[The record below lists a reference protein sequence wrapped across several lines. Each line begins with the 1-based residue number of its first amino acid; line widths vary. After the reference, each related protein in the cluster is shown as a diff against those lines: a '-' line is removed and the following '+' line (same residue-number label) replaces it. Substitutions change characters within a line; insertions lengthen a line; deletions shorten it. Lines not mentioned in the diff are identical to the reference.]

1 MIAFAVRNLRIF
13 FRDRAAVF
21 FSLLAVFIIIGL
33 YALFL
38 SDVWTSELE
47 GFTGVRYMMDSWIMA
62 GLLAVTSVTT
72 TMGAFGVMVED
83 RSKKIY
89 KDFSVTPVRR
99 GSLAGGYVISAV
111 TIGIIMSVIT
121 LILAELYIVSGGGEL
136 LDAGAMLKTLGMIV
150 FSTIANTSMVLL
162 IVSFFKSANAY
173 ATACTVIG
181 TLIGFLT
188 GIYMPVGNL
197 PEGVQWVVKCFPPSH
212 SALLFRRIMME
223 APVSQSFSGAPA
235 EVTDGFMHQMGV
247 IFDFGGTDASPWVS
261 VAVLAVSAAVFY
273 ALSVYVMSRK
283 KDR

>member
-38 SDVWTSELE
+38 SDVWTAELE

-247 IFDFGGTDASPWVS
+247 VFDFGGTDASPWVS
-261 VAVLAVSAAVFY
+261 VAVLAVSATVFY

>member
-38 SDVWTSELE
+38 SDVWTAELE

-136 LDAGAMLKTLGMIV
+136 LDTGAMLKTLGMIV

-247 IFDFGGTDASPWVS
+247 VFDFGGTDASPWVS

>member
-38 SDVWTSELE
+38 SDVWTAELE

-223 APVSQSFSGAPA
+223 APVSQSFSGAPE
-235 EVTDGFMHQMGV
+235 EVADGFMHQMGV
-247 IFDFGGTDASPWVS
+247 VFDFGGTDASPWVS

>member
-38 SDVWTSELE
+38 SDVWTAELE

-111 TIGIIMSVIT
+111 TIGIIMGVIT

-247 IFDFGGTDASPWVS
+247 VFDFGGTDASPWVS

>member
-38 SDVWTSELE
+38 SDVWTAELE

-62 GLLAVTSVTT
+62 GLLAVTSVPT

-223 APVSQSFSGAPA
+223 APVSQSFSGAPE

-247 IFDFGGTDASPWVS
+247 VFDFGGTDASPWVS

>member
-38 SDVWTSELE
+38 SDVWTAELE

-223 APVSQSFSGAPA
+223 APVSQSFSGAPE
-235 EVTDGFMHQMGV
+235 EVTDGFMHKMGV
-247 IFDFGGTDASPWVS
+247 VFDFGGTDASPWVS

>member
-38 SDVWTSELE
+38 SDVWTAELE

-136 LDAGAMLKTLGMIV
+136 LDAGEMLKTLGMIV

-247 IFDFGGTDASPWVS
+247 VFDFGGTDASPWVS

>member
-38 SDVWTSELE
+38 SDVWTAELE

-188 GIYMPVGNL
+188 GIYMPIGNL

-247 IFDFGGTDASPWVS
+247 VFDFGGTDASPWVS

>member
-223 APVSQSFSGAPA
+223 APVSQSFSGAPE

-247 IFDFGGTDASPWVS
+247 VFDFGGTDASPWVS

>member
-38 SDVWTSELE
+38 SDVWTAELE

-111 TIGIIMSVIT
+111 TIGIIMGVIT

-188 GIYMPVGNL
+188 GIYMSVGNL

-247 IFDFGGTDASPWVS
+247 VFDFGGTDASPWVS

>member
-21 FSLLAVFIIIGL
+21 FSLLAVFIISGL

-38 SDVWTSELE
+38 SDVWTAELE

-188 GIYMPVGNL
+188 GIYMPIGNL

-247 IFDFGGTDASPWVS
+247 VFDFGGTDASPWVS

>member
-247 IFDFGGTDASPWVS
+247 VFDFGGTDASPWVS

>member
-38 SDVWTSELE
+38 SDVWTAELE

-83 RSKKIY
+83 RSKKTY

-188 GIYMPVGNL
+188 GIYMPIGNL

-223 APVSQSFSGAPA
+223 SPVSQSFSGAPA

-247 IFDFGGTDASPWVS
+247 VFDFGGTDASPWVS

>member
-38 SDVWTSELE
+38 SDVWTAELE

-223 APVSQSFSGAPA
+223 APVSQSFSGAPE

-247 IFDFGGTDASPWVS
+247 VFDFGGTDASPWVS

>member
-38 SDVWTSELE
+38 SDVWTAELE

-188 GIYMPVGNL
+188 GIYMSVGNL

-247 IFDFGGTDASPWVS
+247 VFDFGGTDASPWVS

>member
-38 SDVWTSELE
+38 SDVWTAELE

-235 EVTDGFMHQMGV
+235 KVTDGFMHQMGV
-247 IFDFGGTDASPWVS
+247 VFDFGGTDASPWVS

>member
-38 SDVWTSELE
+38 SDVWTAELE

-99 GSLAGGYVISAV
+99 GSLAGGFVIRAV

-188 GIYMPVGNL
+188 GIYMPIGNL

-223 APVSQSFSGAPA
+223 APVSQSFSGAPE

-247 IFDFGGTDASPWVS
+247 VFDFGGTDASPWVS
-261 VAVLAVSAAVFY
+261 VAALAVSAAVFY

>member
-38 SDVWTSELE
+38 SDVWTAELE

-111 TIGIIMSVIT
+111 TIGIIMGVIT

-223 APVSQSFSGAPA
+223 APVSQSFSGAPE
-235 EVTDGFMHQMGV
+235 EVADGFMHQMGV
-247 IFDFGGTDASPWVS
+247 VFDFGGTDASPWVS

>member
-38 SDVWTSELE
+38 SDVWTAELE

-188 GIYMPVGNL
+188 GIYMPIGNL

-223 APVSQSFSGAPA
+223 SPVSQSFSGAPA

-247 IFDFGGTDASPWVS
+247 VFDFGGTDASPWVS

>member
-38 SDVWTSELE
+38 SDVWTAELE

-99 GSLAGGYVISAV
+99 ESLAGGYVISAV
-111 TIGIIMSVIT
+111 AIGIIMSVIT

-188 GIYMPVGNL
+188 GIYMPIGNL

-223 APVSQSFSGAPA
+223 APVSQSFSGAPE

-247 IFDFGGTDASPWVS
+247 VFDFGGTDASPWVS

>member
-38 SDVWTSELE
+38 SDVWTAELE

-99 GSLAGGYVISAV
+99 GGLAGGYVISAV

-223 APVSQSFSGAPA
+223 APVSQSFSGAPE

-247 IFDFGGTDASPWVS
+247 VFDFGGTDASPWVS

>member
-38 SDVWTSELE
+38 SDVWTAEFE

-223 APVSQSFSGAPA
+223 SPVSQSFSGAPA

-247 IFDFGGTDASPWVS
+247 VFDFGGTDASPWVS

>member
-38 SDVWTSELE
+38 SDVWTAELE

>member
-38 SDVWTSELE
+38 SDVWTAELE

-247 IFDFGGTDASPWVS
+247 VFDFGGTDASPWVS

>member
-38 SDVWTSELE
+38 SDVWTAELE

-188 GIYMPVGNL
+188 GIYMPVVNL

-223 APVSQSFSGAPA
+223 APVSQSFSGAPE

-247 IFDFGGTDASPWVS
+247 VFDFGGTDASPWVS

>member
-38 SDVWTSELE
+38 SDVWTAELE

-150 FSTIANTSMVLL
+150 FSTIVNTSMVLL

-247 IFDFGGTDASPWVS
+247 VFDFGGTDASPWVS

>member
-38 SDVWTSELE
+38 SDVWTAELE

-111 TIGIIMSVIT
+111 TIGIIMGVIT

-162 IVSFFKSANAY
+162 IVSLFKSANAY

-247 IFDFGGTDASPWVS
+247 VFDFGGTDASPWVS
-261 VAVLAVSAAVFY
+261 VAVLAVSATVFY

>member
-38 SDVWTSELE
+38 SDVWTAELE

-188 GIYMPVGNL
+188 GIYMPIGNL

-223 APVSQSFSGAPA
+223 APVSQSFSGAPE

-247 IFDFGGTDASPWVS
+247 VFDFGGTDASPWVS

>member
-21 FSLLAVFIIIGL
+21 FSVLAVFIIIGL

-38 SDVWTSELE
+38 SDVWTAELE

-188 GIYMPVGNL
+188 GIYMPIGNL

-247 IFDFGGTDASPWVS
+247 VFDFGGTDASPWVS

>member
-38 SDVWTSELE
+38 SDVWTAELE

-223 APVSQSFSGAPA
+223 APVSRSFSGAPE

-247 IFDFGGTDASPWVS
+247 VFDFGGTDASPWVS

>member
-38 SDVWTSELE
+38 SDVWTAELE

-247 IFDFGGTDASPWVS
+247 VFDFGGTDASPWVS

-273 ALSVYVMSRK
+273 ALSVYVISRK

>member
-38 SDVWTSELE
+38 SDVWTAELE

-150 FSTIANTSMVLL
+150 FSTIANTSMVLF

-223 APVSQSFSGAPA
+223 APVSQSFSGAPE
-235 EVTDGFMHQMGV
+235 EVADGFMHQMGV
-247 IFDFGGTDASPWVS
+247 VFDFGGTDASPWVS

>member
-1 MIAFAVRNLRIF
+1 
-13 FRDRAAVF
+13 
-21 FSLLAVFIIIGL
+21 
-33 YALFL
+33 
-38 SDVWTSELE
+38 
-47 GFTGVRYMMDSWIMA
+47 
-62 GLLAVTSVTT
+62 
-72 TMGAFGVMVED
+72 
-83 RSKKIY
+83 
-89 KDFSVTPVRR
+89 
-99 GSLAGGYVISAV
+99 
-111 TIGIIMSVIT
+111 
-121 LILAELYIVSGGGEL
+121 
-136 LDAGAMLKTLGMIV
+136 MLKTLGMIV

-247 IFDFGGTDASPWVS
+247 VFDFGGTDASPWVS

>member
-38 SDVWTSELE
+38 SDVWTAELE

-136 LDAGAMLKTLGMIV
+136 LDAGAILKTLGMIV

-223 APVSQSFSGAPA
+223 APVSQSFSGAPE

-247 IFDFGGTDASPWVS
+247 VFDFGGTDASPWVS

>member
-247 IFDFGGTDASPWVS
+247 VFDFGGTDASPWVS
-261 VAVLAVSAAVFY
+261 VAVLAMSAAVFY

>member
-38 SDVWTSELE
+38 SDVWTAELE

-223 APVSQSFSGAPA
+223 SPVSQSFSGAPE
-235 EVTDGFMHQMGV
+235 EVADGFMHQMGV
-247 IFDFGGTDASPWVS
+247 VFDFGGTDASPWVS

>member
-38 SDVWTSELE
+38 SDVWTAELE

-223 APVSQSFSGAPA
+223 SPVSQSFSGAPE

-247 IFDFGGTDASPWVS
+247 VFDFGGTDASPWVS

>member
-38 SDVWTSELE
+38 SDVWTAELE

-188 GIYMPVGNL
+188 GIYMPIGNL

-223 APVSQSFSGAPA
+223 APVSQSFSGAPE

-247 IFDFGGTDASPWVS
+247 VFDFGGTDASPWVS
-261 VAVLAVSAAVFY
+261 VAALAVSAAVFY

>member
-38 SDVWTSELE
+38 SDVWTAELE

-111 TIGIIMSVIT
+111 TIGIIMGVIT

-247 IFDFGGTDASPWVS
+247 VFDFGGTDASPWVS
-261 VAVLAVSAAVFY
+261 VAVLAVSATVFY